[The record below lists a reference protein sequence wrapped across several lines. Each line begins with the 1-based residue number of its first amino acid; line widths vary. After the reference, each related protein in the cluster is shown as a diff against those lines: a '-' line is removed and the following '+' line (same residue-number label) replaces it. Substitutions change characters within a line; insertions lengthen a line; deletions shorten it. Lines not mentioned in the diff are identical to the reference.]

1 MNIPDIMECL
11 SRNYLETIANRTGY
25 FNLQGKDFGTDLHIC
40 KANVIDRGRYQRL
53 LMTGRQVQI
62 QVKSV
67 QEHLIRPG
75 DQHISYDLETKN
87 YDDLID
93 RRNELGSLIP
103 LILVVFIFPT
113 NQEQWLTLTAE
124 ELIIRKRAY
133 WYMPDESVGYTP
145 NSTSQV
151 IHIPSSNLIDMNFF
165 PMIFNYFN

>member
-40 KANVIDRGRYQRL
+40 KANIIDRGRYERH
-53 LMTGRQVQI
+53 LMTGRQVHI
-62 QVKSV
+62 QLKSV
-67 QEHLIRPG
+67 HEHLVRITPK
-75 DQHISYDLETKN
+75 HISYDLEAKN

-93 RRNELGSLIP
+93 RRNELGSVIP
-103 LILVVFIFPT
+103 LVLVVFIFPT
-113 NQEQWLTLTAE
+113 DQDQWLTLSTE

-133 WYMPDESVGYTP
+133 WYLPDDNARYTP

-151 IHIPSSNLIDMNFF
+151 INIPNSNLIDM
-165 PMIFNYFN
+165 

>member
-40 KANVIDRGRYQRL
+40 KANVIDRGSYQRQ
-53 LMTGRQVQI
+53 LMTGRQVHI

-67 QEHLIRPG
+67 QEHLIRSG
-75 DQHISYDLETKN
+75 DQRISYDLETKN

-113 NQEQWLTLTAE
+113 DQEQWLTLTTE

-133 WYMPDESVGYTP
+133 WYIPDENASYTP

-151 IHIPSSNLIDMNFF
+151 IHI
-165 PMIFNYFN
+165 